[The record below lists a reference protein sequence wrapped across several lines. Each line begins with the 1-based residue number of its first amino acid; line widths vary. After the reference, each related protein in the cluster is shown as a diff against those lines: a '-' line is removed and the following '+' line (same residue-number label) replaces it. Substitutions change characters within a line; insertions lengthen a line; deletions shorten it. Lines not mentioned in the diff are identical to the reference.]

1 MAVRDIRF
9 RAWNGEKMV
18 QIGLMGL
25 HTENNSNPS
34 IYIDM
39 PDTDQVPK
47 YSDCPVMQFTGLID
61 KAGVEIYEN
70 DIVYLIEQGVI
81 ATVEWIPTSFL
92 LMPREDASLD
102 EQDKVIEAQEDFH
115 YTSGVN
121 LKTGRLQSFK
131 VIGNMYQDKDLL

>member
-18 QIGLMGL
+18 QIGLMEL
-25 HTENNSNPS
+25 HRENNSDPS
-34 IYIDM
+34 IYIEM
-39 PDTDQVPK
+39 PDTDKVPQ
-47 YSDCPVMQFTGLID
+47 YSDCPVMQYTGLFD
-61 KAGVEIYEN
+61 KSGVRIYEN

-92 LMPREDASLD
+92 LMPREDASSD
-102 EQDKVIEAQEDFH
+102 EQDKVTEAQEDFH

-121 LKTGRLQSFK
+121 LITGRLQSFK